1 LKFLDFPI
9 FLDLASMCP
18 LNYRPA
24 TGEILQET
32 ENPACGHGICQNGP
46 TRPLL
51 SRSFFGILLVLPT
64 KRVIHDTGG
73 VAAPLSSSRKES
85 RK

>member
-9 FLDLASMCP
+9 FLDLGSMRP

-32 ENPACGHGICQNGP
+32 ENPACGHGICQNAP
-46 TRPLL
+46 TRPLFKPL
-51 SRSFFGILLVLPT
+51 VFRNSFG
-64 KRVIHDTGG
+64 
-73 VAAPLSSSRKES
+73 AANK
-85 RK
+85 KG